1 MSNNPM
7 MSPDSFKPTI
17 LVVEDEAGPRDA
29 LKVILR
35 PFFNIQVAE
44 NGQVA
49 MRLLKELPVDLVTL
63 DQRLPG
69 RQGLDLLQDI
79 KLEHGD
85 VEVIIITGYG
95 SLKSA
100 MEGIRH
106 GAAGYL
112 LKPFNVTELLSL
124 INQTLEKK
132 QRLDFL
138 RHFIVTSTELWG
150 SETECAQAWKN
161 LRTGYQAIGKPMLD
175 LASSA
180 ESVPDL
186 LPLLSDLLEAKDRQ
200 LLNHCSRVSFY
211 ATLLANRINL
221 TLAEQK
227 SLA

>member
-1 MSNNPM
+1 MSNAPM
-7 MSPDSFKPTI
+7 MIPDSPTPNI
-17 LVVEDEAGPRDA
+17 VVNEADASPRDA

-112 LKPFNVTELLSL
+112 LKPFNVTELITL

-132 QRLDFL
+132 QRLDCLRGFL
-138 RHFIVTSTELWG
+138 KHSGDLAAAERE
-150 SETECAQAWKN
+150 SEQAWKR
-161 LRTGYQAIGKPMLD
+161 LSEQY
-175 LASSA
+175 SSLTNVKQEA
-180 ESVPDL
+180 AARLGAPSSL
-186 LPLLSDLLEAKDRQ
+186 SPLLSDLLG
-200 LLNHCSRVSFY
+200 
-211 ATLLANRINL
+211 
-221 TLAEQK
+221 
-227 SLA
+227 